1 MTVQIEPRLTNASL
15 QPQNGVWDQP
25 GQRSLFNP
33 SLGGP
38 QEVHNIRDIEVEGG
52 GRRSNATEI
61 DGNATNTGTRVQTK
75 SETGQPL
82 FIDKL
87 GNTAQ
92 VEITREFTTELNPR
106 SGDYSI
112 LADQLVFKTGN
123 GDDQVKVTQGQN
135 GGLSFDVNGEQYDVQ
150 LAKGQQLTV
159 RTGAGNDNIEIDPSV
174 TVNFI
179 IEAGAGDDTIQG
191 GGGNDRIDG
200 GAGSDTINTGAGFNY
215 VFGGSGDDL
224 ITAGKTSSN
233 TLYGGDGADT
243 ITGGNGN
250 DYLEGGKG
258 DDIIAAGGGK
268 NVLSGGLGDDTITAS
283 GNGDRIYTGGGTN
296 TVGNIGADGLV
307 YAAGVADKLTGN
319 GTADPNVV
327 NVVLNSDAGIKGVK
341 VEGSEAF
348 VQRVEADIEMLRNS
362 PNGQQMLAEF
372 DKSAANGN
380 IVTIRELQNVDN
392 GYAQSVGGS
401 DISNGRPGRSG
412 PVDISYNP
420 AFAIPELP
428 VPSVT
433 LFHEMSHAF
442 NGVNGTFLPGTYTGP
457 GPDSPTPTMRIPNA
471 ERQAVGLDTTAA
483 PYDFGDGSGP
493 ITHNP
498 TALSENGLRA
508 EMGLELRP
516 SYAI

>member
-1 MTVQIEPRLTNASL
+1 MTVQFEPSLTSAST

-25 GQRSLFNP
+25 DSQHSLFNP
-33 SLGGP
+33 SLDGP
-38 QEVHNIRDIEVEGG
+38 REVGTIDNTRVAADE
-52 GRRSNATEI
+52 RRGNATEI
-61 DGNATNTGTRVQTK
+61 DGNATNTGTREQTE
-75 SETGQPL
+75 SATGQPL

-87 GNTAQ
+87 GNTAN
-92 VEITREFTTELNPR
+92 VEITRERTAEADG
-106 SGDYSI
+106 SGQYYV

-123 GDDQVKVTQGQN
+123 GNDKVKVTQGDN
-135 GGLSFDVNGEQYDVQ
+135 GNLSFDVNGEQYDVK
-150 LAKGQQLTV
+150 LAQGQQLTV
-159 RTGAGNDNIEIDPSV
+159 RTGDGNDDIQVDPSV
-174 TVNFI
+174 QVNFI
-179 IEAGAGDDTIQG
+179 IEAGAGEDTIQG
-191 GGGNDRIDG
+191 GAGNDRIDG
-200 GAGSDTINTGAGFNY
+200 GDGNDKIDTGAGFNY
-215 VFGGSGDDL
+215 VFGGSGDDA
-224 ITAGKTSSN
+224 IAGGDDNN
-233 TLYGGDGADT
+233 TLYGGDGVDT
-243 ITGGNGN
+243 IAGGKGN
-250 DYLEGGKG
+250 DYIEGGKG
-258 DDIIAAGGGK
+258 NDVITAGDGK

-283 GNGDRIYTGGGTN
+283 GNGDRIYTGGGSN

-307 YAAGVADKLTGN
+307 YAAGIGDKLTGVGN
-319 GTADPNVV
+319 ADPNVV
-327 NVVLNSDAGIKGVK
+327 NVVLNSDSGVKGVRI
-341 VEGSEAF
+341 EGSDAF
-348 VQRVEADIEMLRNS
+348 VQRVEADIEMLRSS

-372 DKSAANGN
+372 DKAAANGN
-380 IVTIRELQNVDN
+380 VVTIRELQNVDN
-392 GYAQSVGGS
+392 GYAQSVAGS
-401 DISNGRPGRSG
+401 DISNGRPGTSG

-457 GPDSPTPTMRIPNA
+457 GPDQGQVPNA
-471 ERQAVGLDTTAA
+471 ERQAVGLDTTAT

>member
-1 MTVQIEPRLTNASL
+1 MTVQFEPSLSSAST

-25 GQRSLFNP
+25 DSQNSLFNP
-33 SLGGP
+33 SLDGP
-38 QEVHNIRDIEVEGG
+38 REVRTVDNTRVAADE
-52 GRRSNATEI
+52 RRGNATEI
-61 DGNATNTGTRVQTK
+61 DGNATNTGTREQTE
-75 SETGQPL
+75 SATGQPL

-87 GNTAQ
+87 GNTAN
-92 VEITREFTTELNPR
+92 VEITRERTAEADG
-106 SGDYSI
+106 SGQYYV

-123 GDDQVKVTQGQN
+123 GDDKVKVTQGDN
-135 GGLSFDVNGEQYDVQ
+135 GSLSFDVNGEQYDVK
-150 LAKGQQLTV
+150 LAQGQQLTV
-159 RTGAGNDNIEIDPSV
+159 RTGDGNDNIEIDPSV
-174 TVNFI
+174 QVNFI
-179 IEAGAGDDTIQG
+179 IEAGAGEDTIQG
-191 GGGNDRIDG
+191 GAGNDRIDG
-200 GAGSDTINTGAGFNY
+200 GGDNDTIDTGAGFNY
-215 VFGGSGDDL
+215 VFGGSGDDA
-224 ITAGKTSSN
+224 IKAGDDNN
-233 TLYGGDGADT
+233 TLYGGDGVDT
-243 ITGGNGN
+243 ITGGKGN
-250 DYLEGGKG
+250 DYIEGGKG
-258 DDIIAAGGGK
+258 NDIIAAGDGK

-307 YAAGVADKLTGN
+307 YAAGVGDKLTGIGN
-319 GTADPNVV
+319 ADPNVV
-327 NVVLNSDAGIKGVK
+327 NVVLNSDSGVKGVR

-348 VQRVEADIEMLRNS
+348 VQRVEADIEMLRSS

-372 DKSAANGN
+372 DKAAANGN
-380 IVTIRELQNVDN
+380 VVTIRELQNVDN

-401 DISNGRPGRSG
+401 DISNGRPGNSG

-433 LFHEMSHAF
+433 LFHEMSHAY

-457 GPDSPTPTMRIPNA
+457 GPDQNQVPNA
-471 ERQAVGLDTTAA
+471 ERQAVGLETTAA

>member
-1 MTVQIEPRLTNASL
+1 H
-15 QPQNGVWDQP
+15 
-25 GQRSLFNP
+25 SLFNP
-33 SLGGP
+33 A
-38 QEVHNIRDIEVEGG
+38 VEGPREVATVDQARVDAN
-52 GRRSNATEI
+52 GRREQATEI
-61 DGNATNTGTRVQTK
+61 DGNANNTGTRELTR
-75 SETGQPL
+75 SSTGQPL

-87 GNTAQ
+87 GSTAQ
-92 VEITREFTTELNPR
+92 VDITRERTAEPDPR
-106 SGDYSI
+106 SGQYSV

-123 GDDQVKVTQGQN
+123 SDDQVKVTQGEN
-135 GGLSFDVNGEQYDVQ
+135 GQLRFDVNGEEYDVA
-150 LAKGQQLTV
+150 LARGQQLTV
-159 RTGAGNDNIEIDPSV
+159 RTGDGNDNIEIDPSV
-174 TVNFI
+174 KVNFI
-179 IEAGAGDDTIQG
+179 IEAGDGDDTIQG

-200 GAGSDTINTGAGFNY
+200 GAGNDAIDTGEGFNY
-215 VFGGSGDDL
+215 AFGGSGEDIITGGDDN
-224 ITAGKTSSN
+224 N
-233 TLYGGDGADT
+233 TLYGGDGIDT
-243 ITGGNGN
+243 ISGGRGNDYIEGGNG
-250 DYLEGGKG
+250 
-258 DDIIAAGGGK
+258 DDVIVATGGK
-268 NVLSGGLGDDTITAS
+268 NVLSGGLGDDNITAS
-283 GNGDRIYTGGGTN
+283 GNGDRVYTGGGTN
-296 TVGNIGADGLV
+296 TVGNLGAEGLA
-307 YAAGVADKLTGN
+307 YSAGVGDKLTGT

-327 NVVLNSDAGIKGVK
+327 NVVLNSDAGLKGVK
-341 VEGSEAF
+341 LEGSEAF
-348 VQRVEADIEMLRNS
+348 VQRVEADLEMLRAS

-401 DISNGRPGRSG
+401 DIRNGQPGNSG

-433 LFHEMSHAF
+433 LFHEMSHAY

-457 GPDSPTPTMRIPNA
+457 GPDSPTPTRQIPNA
-471 ERQAVGLDTTAA
+471 ERQAVGLETTAD